1 MTTANALQRSD
12 LLARHHSDNNSKIGC
27 FTSNNI
33 VLFWT
38 NMYTNKCIINL
49 PPPLIEYGRPIV
61 TIETGSQ
68 RAKPVPD

>member
-12 LLARHHSDNNSKIGC
+12 LLARHHSDNNSKIG
-27 FTSNNI
+27 FLSNSA